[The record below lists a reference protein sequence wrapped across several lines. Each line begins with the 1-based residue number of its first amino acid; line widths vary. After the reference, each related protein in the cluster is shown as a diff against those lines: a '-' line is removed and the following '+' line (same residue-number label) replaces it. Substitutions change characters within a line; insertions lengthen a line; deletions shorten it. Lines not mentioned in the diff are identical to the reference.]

1 MTITYGFFDSVDGD
15 RKYSAEDIGRY
26 LHGIVS
32 SGVYADASDSLQIL
46 AYEGMKCTLQPGR
59 AMLDYHYMEN
69 DSPLYFGLTNGDA
82 QDRIDAIVLRLDKSG
97 RLCQF
102 AVKKGS
108 PAAKP
113 TAPTVTRTE
122 TVKEYMLATVY
133 VRKLATAITQ
143 DDITDTRA
151 NNEVCGFV
159 HGIIDQVDT
168 STLFAQY
175 EAAYANKL
183 AALDEYVAAQQAAL
197 DEYVAQKEA
206 EVDSRLASID
216 NTINNANV
224 AGVPIPTAS
233 NAGMVPTVN
242 SDGTAYE
249 LEEIVQSVQVITRPF
264 ETDGYYVDV
273 NKFSAG
279 LYLFKAPLTLSAPTL
294 KIRLQDSDGSYVVVG
309 QPGPYLFCL
318 IETTG
323 IYNMGKKIGQA
334 YTLRDFANG
343 KTYHNEYRDA
353 NAAWTY
359 TEISNFVETVNGT
372 GPDADGDVKV

>member
-46 AYEGMKCTLQPGR
+46 AHENMKCTLQPGR

-69 DSPLYFGLTNGDA
+69 DSPLYFGLANGDA

-143 DDITDTRA
+143 EDITDTRA

-183 AALDEYVAAQQAAL
+183 AELDDYIAG
-197 DEYVAQKEA
+197 KKA
-206 EVDSRLASID
+206 EIDDRLESID
-216 NTINNANV
+216 TAINNAGTV
-224 AGVPIPTAS
+224 GVPIPTAG
-233 NAGMVPTVN
+233 NVGMVPAVN

-249 LEEIVQSVQVITRPF
+249 LTSINHPIKRVAIEF
-264 ETDGYYVDV
+264 EDSQYPV
-273 NKFSAG
+273 KFNEYSDG
-279 LYLFKAPLTLSAPTL
+279 LYLFVP
-294 KIRLQDSDGSYVVVG
+294 
-309 QPGPYLFCL
+309 
-318 IETTG
+318 
-323 IYNMGKKIGQA
+323 N
-334 YTLRDFANG
+334 
-343 KTYHNEYRDA
+343 
-353 NAAWTY
+353 Y
-359 TEISNFVETVNGT
+359 TEATGVMVMAQTGT
-372 GPDADGDVKV
+372 DADGTYVEVGSRTKPLLCYISKTPMRNMSYEIVKYVHTLHDFTTGRIISNEHNLSTGAWSYSTKNLFANA